1 MKKMLPIFFALLVF
15 GITLS
20 ACNRTNSAA
29 ETNATLDGATW
40 MLLSLNGQTVLA
52 ESEVTA
58 VFNPDENRM
67 NGLAGCN
74 NYFAEYEVDG
84 DMLSITA
91 PGATRMICAE
101 PDGLMQQ
108 EDTYL
113 QSLSTIANYKI
124 QDDKLEMTNSSGERV
139 LVFVSKQSG

>member
-1 MKKMLPIFFALLVF
+1 
-15 GITLS
+15 
-20 ACNRTNSAA
+20 
-29 ETNATLDGATW
+29 
-40 MLLSLNGQTVLA
+40 
-52 ESEVTA
+52 
-58 VFNPDENRM
+58 
-67 NGLAGCN
+67 
-74 NYFAEYEVDG
+74 
-84 DMLSITA
+84 MLSITA